1 MQNDKKK
8 ALTKEQLID
17 SLLEAN
23 SSNAEWCK
31 HFTKARLKRGFTV
44 GMLTCLINNSVIKKE
59 VI

>member
-23 SSNAEWCK
+23 SSNDEWGK

-44 GMLTCLINNSVIKKE
+44 GMLTFLLNNSVMKKE
-59 VI
+59 IL